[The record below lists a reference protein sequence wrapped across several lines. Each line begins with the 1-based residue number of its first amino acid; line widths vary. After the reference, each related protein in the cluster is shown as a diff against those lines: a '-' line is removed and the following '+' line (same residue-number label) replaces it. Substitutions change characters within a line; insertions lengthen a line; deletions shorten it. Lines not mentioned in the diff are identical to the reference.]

1 MSAFLTCFYVY
12 PWFGFLAVAGDVIHF
27 SNSPCPPTEMFL
39 FDTVVK
45 VKFKKVLWLD
55 LERKI

>member
-1 MSAFLTCFYVY
+1 MSAFLTYFYVY
-12 PWFGFLAVAGDVIHF
+12 PWFGFLAVADNVIHF
-27 SNSPCPPTEMFL
+27 SNSPYPPTEMFL

-55 LERKI
+55 FERKI